1 MVLKFQTGIDLL
13 TVFNYMYTVVV
24 FVVFVCDKRDN
35 IYPILTYMQSPVHY
49 AYYSLQYTP
58 HMQFYIHS
66 VQETLST
73 HTISTSIIPI
83 STQVHTLYLLVLYI
97 YQHKYTHYT
106 Y

>member
-35 IYPILTYMQSPVHY
+35 IYPILTYMQSLVHY
-49 AYYSLQYTP
+49 AYYSLKYTP

-66 VQETLST
+66 VQGDTE
-73 HTISTSIIPI
+73 
-83 STQVHTLYLLVLYI
+83 
-97 YQHKYTHYT
+97 YTHYT